1 MYAVLG
7 ILFILVVIYFMTQKS
22 SQKPKEGFDVSPVGQ
37 PDNLNIP
44 PTIKPPPPVIKTE
57 PLPSVEYGS
66 LPSAPYQQLARN
78 SPKPYQ
84 DPSLIKTTASRIKSA
99 VEMLKGFL
107 AFQANE
113 IEYRSDPSIQLPL
126 TTARADFQRL
136 SDELNVISRNPGL
149 QPDMTEK
156 ELNEIMSN
164 LAYLQREVELIGVN
178 RPFENKGLQNLEGF
192 ENPTPGNI
200 QQPQPNGTEQQQQQN
215 QQQQQQQNQQ
225 QQQQQNQQQKQQQ
238 NQQQQNQN
246 NQQQTPTDVNVQNMN
261 RIGIRG
267 QNELNEETAND
278 IIISGADLEEPP
290 TLEDLKAFS
299 SRLQGE
305 MMRLSASG
313 TTDPIM
319 NARIT
324 ALTNMKNKIDQLI
337 LQLESGA
344 LMTTDIPFKKAD
356 IVNALPALGK
366 PNEPLPAILQTFDLP
381 MGLSNMLPSIP
392 IGDQEGEQDLK
403 KLITDYF
410 KEFLQGITATI
421 GVGVKYTSQRDAEAE
436 TLRNTARIM
445 ESTVALTGFPS
456 KGDLLGVADGNT
468 MTYGG
473 EYNSRNVSEDPKN
486 PKAVLD
492 AAISNGRSSSDP
504 YAGDPRVEGR
514 KPGHF
519 DWKARAK
526 HIDDQIRRRGI
537 PEKAVGLMPRGN
549 QVGPEFSWKGYA
561 QMICSRL
568 QANYDSGMAQACG
581 CPPGDWKGW

>member
-1 MYAVLG
+1 MYAVIG
-7 ILFILVVIYFMTQKS
+7 ILIILLAVYFMTQKPAPKS
-22 SQKPKEGFDVSPVGQ
+22 KEGFDVSPVGQ
-37 PDNLNIP
+37 PDNLTIP
-44 PTIKPPPPVIKTE
+44 ATIKPPPPVIKTE

-66 LPSAPYQQLARN
+66 LQSAPYQQLARN

-84 DPSLIKTTASRIKSA
+84 DPSLIKTTMTRIKSA

-136 SDELNVISRNPGL
+136 SDELNVLARNPGL

-178 RPFENKGLQNLEGF
+178 RPFENRGLQNLEGF
-192 ENPTPGNI
+192 NNPTPGNI
-200 QQPQPNGTEQQQQQN
+200 QQPQPSGQQQQN
-215 QQQQQQQNQQ
+215 GQQSQAQ
-225 QQQQQNQQQKQQQ
+225 
-238 NQQQQNQN
+238 
-246 NQQQTPTDVNVQNMN
+246 DVNTQNMN
-261 RIGIRG
+261 RIGIQG
-267 QNELNEETAND
+267 QNELNKQTAND
-278 IIISGADLEEPP
+278 ILVSGSDLQEPP

-305 MMRLSASG
+305 LMRLSASG

-324 ALTNMKNKIDQLI
+324 ALTNIKGKIDQLI
-337 LQLESGA
+337 QQLEAGS
-344 LMTTDIPFKKAD
+344 LMSTDIPFKKSD

-366 PNEPLPAILQTFDLP
+366 PNEPLPAILQTFELP
-381 MGLSNMLPSIP
+381 MGLSNMLPNIP
-392 IGDQEGEQDLK
+392 IGDKEGEQDLK
-403 KLITDYF
+403 KLVTDYM
-410 KEFLQGITATI
+410 KEFLQGITASI
-421 GVGVKYTSQRDAEAE
+421 GVGVKYTSQREAEAE

-468 MTYGG
+468 MTFGA

-492 AAISNGRSSSDP
+492 SAISNGRPASDP
-504 YAGDPRVEGR
+504 YADSPSVEGR

-519 DWKARAK
+519 DWKERSK
-526 HIDDQIRRRGI
+526 FIDDQIRRRGI
-537 PEKAVGLMPRGN
+537 PETAIGLMPRGN
-549 QVGPEFSWKGYA
+549 QVSPEFSWRGYA

-568 QANYDSGMAQACG
+568 QANYDSGLAQACG
-581 CPPGDWKGW
+581 CPPADWKGW

>member
-1 MYAVLG
+1 MYAVIG
-7 ILFILVVIYFMTQKS
+7 ILLILIIVYAMTQKGQAKS
-22 SQKPKEGFDVSPVGQ
+22 KEGFDVSPVGQ

-44 PTIKPPPPVIKTE
+44 ATIKPPPPVIKTE
-57 PLPSVEYGS
+57 PIPSVEYGTLS
-66 LPSAPYQQLARN
+66 SAPYQQVARN

-84 DPSLIKTTASRIKSA
+84 DPSLIKTTAARIKSA
-99 VEMLKGFL
+99 TEMLKGFL

-113 IEYRSDPSIQLPL
+113 IEYRSDPAIQLPL

-136 SDELNVISRNPGL
+136 SDELNVLSRNPGL

-192 ENPTPGNI
+192 DNPTPGNI
-200 QQPQPNGTEQQQQQN
+200 QQAQPASQPAPQPSQ
-215 QQQQQQQNQQ
+215 
-225 QQQQQNQQQKQQQ
+225 
-238 NQQQQNQN
+238 
-246 NQQQTPTDVNVQNMN
+246 DVNTQNIN
-261 RIGIRG
+261 RIGIRE
-267 QNELNEETAND
+267 QNELNQQTANN
-278 IIISGADLEEPP
+278 IQNASSNLEEPP
-290 TLEDLKAFS
+290 TLEDLKDFS

-319 NARIT
+319 NARVT
-324 ALTNMKNKIDQLI
+324 SLTNMKNKIDQLI
-337 LQLESGA
+337 QQMESGA
-344 LMTTDIPFKKAD
+344 LMSTDIPFKKAD

-366 PNEPLPAILQTFDLP
+366 PNEPLPAILQTFELP

-392 IGDQEGEQDLK
+392 IGDQEGQQDLK
-403 KLITDYF
+403 KLVTDYM

-421 GVGVKYTSQRDAEAE
+421 GVGMKYTSEREAE
-436 TLRNTARIM
+436 TAKMNAAARIM
-445 ESTVALTGFPS
+445 ESTVAMTGFPS

-468 MTYGG
+468 MTFGA

-492 AAISNGRSSSDP
+492 SAISNGRNTSDP
-504 YAGDPRVEGR
+504 YADDPRGEGR

-519 DWKARAK
+519 DWKERAK
-526 HIDDQIRRRGI
+526 HIDDQVRRRGI
-537 PEKAVGLMPRGN
+537 PETAIGLMPRGN
-549 QVGPEFSWKGYA
+549 QVSNEFSWKGYA

-568 QANYDSGMAQACG
+568 QSSYDTGMAQACG
-581 CPPGDWKGW
+581 CPPMDWKGW

>member
-1 MYAVLG
+1 MYAVIG
-7 ILFILVVIYFMTQKS
+7 ILIILLAVYFITQKPE
-22 SQKPKEGFDVSPVGQ
+22 QPKSKSKTNEGFDVSPVGQ
-37 PDNLNIP
+37 PDNLTIP
-44 PTIKPPPPVIKTE
+44 STIKPPPPVIKTD
-57 PLPSVEYGS
+57 PLPAVEYGS
-66 LPSAPYQQLARN
+66 LPAGPYQQIARN

-84 DPSLIKTTASRIKSA
+84 DPSLVKTTMSRIKSA
-99 VEMLKGFL
+99 TEMLKGFL

-136 SDELNVISRNPGL
+136 SDELNVLSRNPGL
-149 QPDMTEK
+149 QPDMTELQ
-156 ELNEIMSN
+156 LNEIMSN

-178 RPFENKGLQNLEGF
+178 RPFENRGLQNLEGF
-192 ENPTPGNI
+192 DNPTPGNI
-200 QQPQPNGTEQQQQQN
+200 QQPQQQGQEQPQQQGQEQQQQGQGQP
-215 QQQQQQQNQQ
+215 QQQQRPQGTNGQP
-225 QQQQQNQQQKQQQ
+225 
-238 NQQQQNQN
+238 
-246 NQQQTPTDVNVQNMN
+246 PTAQDVNTQNMN
-261 RIGIRG
+261 RIGINE
-267 QNELNEETAND
+267 QNQANITTANN
-278 IIISGADLEEPP
+278 IQISGTNLQEPP
-290 TLEDLKAFS
+290 SIEDLKAFS

-313 TTDPIM
+313 TTDPII

-337 LQLESGA
+337 QQMESGA
-344 LMTTDIPFKKAD
+344 LMSTDIPFKKSD

-392 IGDQEGEQDLK
+392 IGDQEGQQDLK
-403 KLITDYF
+403 KLITDYI
-410 KEFLQGITATI
+410 KEFLQGITATV

-436 TLRNTARIM
+436 QLRNTARIM

-468 MTYGG
+468 MTYGA

-492 AAISNGRSSSDP
+492 STISNGRANTDP
-504 YAGDPRVEGR
+504 YADDPRVEKR

-519 DWKARAK
+519 DWKERAK
-526 HIDDQIRRRGI
+526 HIDDQVRRRGI
-537 PEKAVGLMPRGN
+537 PETAIGLMPRGN
-549 QVGPEFSWKGYA
+549 QVSPDFSWKGYA